1 MEWVTPIT
9 GLLAAA
15 ISIPLLLALYF
26 LKLKRLAQPVS
37 STLLWKRAVQDLQ
50 VNAPFQWLRRNLLLL
65 LQLLAL
71 AMILMALAG
80 PVLSM
85 VSGAGQRYVL
95 LIDRSASMS
104 AADVEPSRLA
114 EAQRRARR
122 FVESLRTRAT
132 FGLRETGDQAM
143 IVAFDERAKVMCNFT
158 SDKRQLA
165 AAIDAIE
172 PGHGRSRLSQ
182 ALTVANAFAQSAGE
196 EGGGRRTPARL
207 VLYSDGRLADVDG
220 LAIAP
225 DDVVYERIGQSR
237 QNVAVTALQAR
248 RSYESPDRVTVFATV
263 ANYDTQA
270 VDVDVQLSFDG
281 DVLSVRSLTLP
292 TAQPDPEGGPDRPGQ
307 AAVEFTLTQAGGG
320 IIELRQLHDDVLTAD
335 DAAWVVLQPPRRSRA
350 LLVTRGNVVLES
362 VLRAC
367 PLAGLE
373 VIGPDAFDAMD
384 PAAFEAQGA
393 YDVIV
398 LDNHVPAIL
407 PRSRYLVF
415 GRPPKGIDVVVPQQI
430 ENQMIV
436 DWRPQHALT
445 KHVNLANLYAAKGWR
460 MILPRDADVLAEFNT
475 APAIALLQRQGS
487 TFVLLGFDVFD
498 TNWPFEPSF
507 VLFVYNAV
515 TYLGLEATGF
525 EDTMLTTGEPL
536 VLEGV
541 EPGMTVRVSGPGI
554 ETQPVQIGPGPVAR
568 FVGTDRVGVYT
579 LTVAGQASRAYAV
592 NLLDDLESDVQPAE
606 NLVLGASRVVA
617 AQEDRAHRANL
628 ALWPWLVLG
637 AMVLV
642 CTEWVVYNSKVRL

>member
-292 TAQPDPEGGPDRPGQ
+292 TAQCDPEGGPDRPGQ

-320 IIELRQLHDDVLTAD
+320 IIELRQLHDDVLAAD

>member
-9 GLLAAA
+9 GLVAAA
-15 ISIPLLLALYF
+15 VSVPLLLALYF

-85 VSGAGQRYVL
+85 VSGAGRRYVL

-104 AADVEPSRLA
+104 ATDVEPSRLA
-114 EAQRRARR
+114 EAKRRARL

-172 PGHGRSRLSQ
+172 SGHGRSRLSQ

-196 EGGGRRTPARL
+196 EGGGRRTAARL

-248 RSYESPDRVTVFATV
+248 RPYESPDRVTVFATV
-263 ANYDTQA
+263 ANYDTQT
-270 VDVDVQLSFDG
+270 VEVDVQLSFDG

-292 TAQPDPEGGPDRPGQ
+292 AAQPDPEGGPDRPGR
-307 AAVEFTLTQAGGG
+307 AAVEFALTQTGGG
-320 IIELRQLHDDVLTAD
+320 IIELRQLNDDVLAAD

-373 VIGPDAFDAMD
+373 VISPDAFDAMD

-393 YDVIV
+393 HDVIV

-445 KHVNLANLYAAKGWR
+445 KHVNLSNLYAARGWR

-536 VLEGV
+536 VLDGV
-541 EPGMTVRVSGPGI
+541 ESGMAVRVSGPGVDSR
-554 ETQPVQIGPGPVAR
+554 PVQIGPGPVAR
-568 FVGTDRVGVYT
+568 FVGTDRVGVYM
-579 LTVAGQASRAYAV
+579 LTVAGQTPRAYAV

-606 NLVLGASRVVA
+606 NLVLGAGRVVA

-628 ALWPWLVLG
+628 PLWPWLVLG
-637 AMVLV
+637 VMVLV
-642 CTEWVVYNSKVRL
+642 CTEWIVYNSKVRL